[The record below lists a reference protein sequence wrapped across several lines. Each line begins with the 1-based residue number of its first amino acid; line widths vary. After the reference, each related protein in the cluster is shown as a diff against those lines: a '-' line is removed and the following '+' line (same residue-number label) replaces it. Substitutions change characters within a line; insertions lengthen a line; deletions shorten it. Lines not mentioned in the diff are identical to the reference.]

1 MGTSDFNPLNLS
13 GKKFFISGA
22 ASGIGRATCILLSK
36 LDADLIMADI
46 NLKGLEETAKECKPT
61 DIISVMDFSQSGII
75 KERLGGL
82 VASFGK
88 LNGCVHIAGK
98 PYISPLKS
106 LNEKT
111 ALEVFQINTMTA
123 LELSKAFANRS
134 ISAEEGGSIVYISSV
149 YALVGSS
156 ANVGYSMSKSALHGI
171 TKSLAVELSPRKIRV
186 NCIAPGF
193 IKTKM
198 GDNISHF
205 FAEGHDEK
213 IGQMHPLGLGEPED
227 VANAIAFL
235 LSDLSKWI
243 TGSIMNVDGGFTA
256 I

>member
-1 MGTSDFNPLNLS
+1 MVLTL
-13 GKKFFISGA
+13 
-22 ASGIGRATCILLSK
+22 
-36 LDADLIMADI
+36 
-46 NLKGLEETAKECKPT
+46 
-61 DIISVMDFSQSGII
+61 
-75 KERLGGL
+75 
-82 VASFGK
+82 
-88 LNGCVHIAGK
+88 
-98 PYISPLKS
+98 
-106 LNEKT
+106 
-111 ALEVFQINTMTA
+111 
-123 LELSKAFANRS
+123 
-134 ISAEEGGSIVYISSV
+134 
-149 YALVGSS
+149 
-156 ANVGYSMSKSALHGI
+156 SALSQTVRLANI
-171 TKSLAVELSPRKIRV
+171 QREKKIVIAKSILPNLVLS
-186 NCIAPGF
+186 F

>member
-1 MGTSDFNPLNLS
+1 MGETGFNPLRLS

-36 LDADLIMADI
+36 LGADLIMADI
-46 NLKGLEETAKECKPT
+46 NQEGLGETAKLCKST
-61 DIISVMDFSQSGII
+61 DLTVMMDFSQSGVI
-75 KERLGGL
+75 KEHLSKL
-82 VASFGK
+82 VPLFGK
-88 LNGCVHIAGK
+88 LNGCVHIAGR

-106 LNEKT
+106 INEKT
-111 ALEVFQINTMTA
+111 TLEVFQINTMTA
-123 LELSKAFANRS
+123 LELSKTFANRT
-134 ISAEEGGSIVYISSV
+134 ISADEGGSIVFISSV
-149 YALVGSS
+149 YALVGSA

-171 TKSLAVELSPRKIRV
+171 TKALSVELAPRHIRV

-205 FAEGHDEK
+205 FAEGHDDK
-213 IGQMHPLGLGEPED
+213 ISEMHPLGMGEPED
-227 VANAIAFL
+227 VANSIAFL
-235 LSDLSKWI
+235 LSDMSKWI

-256 I
+256 K